1 MGFFKRSHAR
11 LNQADRIRA
20 KVLQSVDRFSSGPG
34 STVTVHLG
42 QEDLG
47 MFGSFELMAQVAVDT
62 LQEAGHT
69 VLNVNTEPWS
79 SSVIV
84 TVRIGGGPAAIPA
97 RGDPGMFNAMEYINK
112 GLPNWGVDGRVCGWQ
127 VYPASLGR
135 TASLGVAAVIPGEAD
150 VLLYRETDEFE
161 NMSKVIVMHSE
172 WRRHSE
178 WTGISVPIFNQSSWA
193 EARVDTKWILCPP
206 YFV

>member
-1 MGFFKRSHAR
+1 MGFFKRGPAR

-20 KVLQSVDRFSSGPG
+20 KVLQSVDRFSSGLG

-69 VLNVNTEPWS
+69 DLNVNTEPRS

-97 RGDPGMFNAMEYINK
+97 RGDPGMFKAMQYINK
-112 GLPNWGVDGRVCGWQ
+112 GPPNFGVDGRVCGWAE
-127 VYPASLGR
+127 YPESLV
-135 TASLGVAAVIPGEAD
+135 VAAVIPGEAD
-150 VLLYRETDEFE
+150 ILVFQETQEFAYMK
-161 NMSKVIVMHSE
+161 NNIATHSE
-172 WRRHSE
+172 WQRHG
-178 WTGISVPIFNQSSWA
+178 WKGISVPIFNESSWA
-193 EARVDTKWILCPP
+193 EARVDSKWILCP
-206 YFV
+206 